1 MRMPFEGQV
10 DIISIGPNGS
20 PRRKQQMK
28 TAKPVLGLMGVGL
41 FVLAACSTPTPEVIV
56 VTATADQPAG
66 ATEAAPTE
74 APDDGLEPSFVVLI
88 SPANGTQWNVAQPI
102 QVTGS
107 ARDVPSDTVL
117 IFAIDGALNIIG
129 QTTATLGPPND
140 EGIQAYAGTLSASVL
155 KTTDGKIVSGVLNED
170 GSIAQSAGVFVTYVV
185 PVQASITITEPAD
198 GSTIA
203 NPSSFTVSGTGQ
215 GLFENTVVVQ
225 ATDSSGNVLAE
236 VATTVNASEPG
247 GAGSWSVTL
256 SVDVPAETIGRII
269 AFSQD
274 PSTGGTAASAQI
286 NVTYGQ

>member
-1 MRMPFEGQV
+1 
-10 DIISIGPNGS
+10 
-20 PRRKQQMK
+20 MK

-56 VTATADQPAG
+56 VTATPDQPAG

-107 ARDVPSDTVL
+107 ARDVPSDNVL
-117 IFAIDGALNIIG
+117 IFAIDGALNIVG

-140 EGIQAYAGTLSASVL
+140 QGIQAYVGTLSASVSV
-155 KTTDGKIVSGVLNED
+155 TTDGKIVSGVLNED
-170 GSIAQSAGVFVTYVV
+170 GSVAQSAGVFVTYVV
-185 PVQASITITEPAD
+185 PDQASITLTQPPDGAILAD
-198 GSTIA
+198 
-203 NPSSFTVSGTGQ
+203 PSIIGVVGTGE
-215 GLFENTVVVQ
+215 GLFENSVVVQ
-225 ATDSSGNVLAE
+225 ATDSAGTVLAE
-236 VATTVNASEPG
+236 VAVTTTATEPG
-247 GAGSWSVTL
+247 GAGNWSVTL
-256 SVDVPAETIGRII
+256 SVDVPAGTTGRII